1 MHFIFLLLSSKI
13 SEDLLSLTHLLL
25 LPDHHENVFL
35 TFLPSCKCLLY
46 WKCLPAQTPP
56 FTSFQVH
63 CSFNF
68 KTQWGKLQWS
78 GSLAGATDRITAF
91 CLCIVGDEWGQS
103 SGQNLE
109 MQSEIGLQIYYGLS
123 SLEVV

>member
-1 MHFIFLLLSSKI
+1 MSSILEMSSSTITTLYQLSGA
-13 SEDLLSLTHLLL
+13 E
-25 LPDHHENVFL
+25 
-35 TFLPSCKCLLY
+35 
-46 WKCLPAQTPP
+46 
-56 FTSFQVH
+56 H

-78 GSLAGATDRITAF
+78 DSLAGATDRITAF